1 MRDLDIVKVFKGLGS
16 LAKGKAKIDMK
27 GQAKRHDMS
36 ILFAKPK
43 RRGIFGQCI
52 KIHGKEIHGEFTV
65 DVAKLVLVFFL
76 KPDGFTVHRFKIV
89 TVIGAFVIDAFV
101 DDKEFPVF
109 LRDKDMVTVRALE
122 FEWLGGMF
130 PGDEG
135 LKADFALILSMAT
148 VIVIE
153 IVMGGT
159 ADRADSVNRNGLTI
173 STIDRLK
180 RPNMF
185 KRVVLQQLTPVLF
198 LKPTDD
204 WQDISLEF
212 LIFGRMDLIMSPL
225 AKRDV
230 FGDEKYQPTNLLILV
245 LDN

>member
-1 MRDLDIVKVFKGLGS
+1 ML
-16 LAKGKAKIDMK
+16 
-27 GQAKRHDMS
+27 
-36 ILFAKPK
+36 
-43 RRGIFGQCI
+43 
-52 KIHGKEIHGEFTV
+52 
-65 DVAKLVLVFFL
+65 
-76 KPDGFTVHRFKIV
+76 DGFNGHRFKIV

-109 LRDKDMVTVRALE
+109 LRDQDMAAIRALE

-130 PGDEG
+130 AGDKG
-135 LKADFALILSMAT
+135 LGADFALILSIAT

-153 IVMGGT
+153 IMMRGA
-159 ADRADSVNRNGLTI
+159 ADRTDRVNRNGLTTA
-173 STIDRLK
+173 TIDRLK
-180 RPNMF
+180 WFSMF
-185 KRVVLQQLTPVLF
+185 NRVVLQQLSPVFF
-198 LKPTDD
+198 LKSTDD

-230 FGDEKYQPTNLLILV
+230 FGDEKHQPTNLLILV